1 MSVVPSGTLV
11 IFDCDGVL
19 VDSEP
24 IASEVFSQAVT
35 ELGLI
40 MSPQEA
46 DSAFRGRSLPDCL
59 AILERRLGHEVPQDF
74 LPALTL
80 ATKTAFADRL
90 RPIPFIR
97 EVLLALQEEHVPMC
111 VASSGSLQKI
121 KHSLQL
127 TSLLEFFCNAEGS
140 ARLFSAEQ
148 VERGKPAPDLFLH
161 AARNM
166 GYPPARCIVIED
178 SQAGVQ
184 AAQTALMDVLAF
196 VPAQSPPEQSEFFA
210 SLGVPVFRAMSE
222 LPDQL
227 AQRSILTDRDR
238 ILPGRGPC

>member
-1 MSVVPSGTLV
+1 MPAGTLV

-46 DSAFRGRSLPDCL
+46 DRAFRGRSLPDCL
-59 AILERRLGHEVPQDF
+59 AIVERRLGRELPQDF

-80 ATKTAFADRL
+80 ATRTAFAERL
-90 RPIPFIR
+90 RAIPSIR
-97 EVLLALQEEHVPMC
+97 EVLLALQNEHVPMC
-111 VASSGSLQKI
+111 VASSGSRQKI

-127 TSLLEFFCNAEGS
+127 TSLLEFFCDTQDTNES

-148 VERGKPAPDLFLH
+148 VERGKPAPDLFLF
-161 AARNM
+161 AASSM
-166 GYPPARCIVIED
+166 GYPPERCIVIED
-178 SQAGVQ
+178 SRAGVQ
-184 AAQTALMDVLAF
+184 AARAALMDVLAF
-196 VPAQSPPEQSEFFA
+196 VPAQSPTEQDEFFA
-210 SLGVPVFRAMSE
+210 SLAVPVFRAMSE
-222 LPDQL
+222 LPEQL
-227 AQRSILTDRDR
+227 AQRSILTGRYR